1 MTPSRTLELLAPCR
15 TCDIGIEAFKHG
27 ADAIYIGGPLFSA
40 RANAGNSMSEI
51 ERLASFAHRFNGRVY
66 MALNTIFSDEELP
79 EAVRLAHQAY
89 HAGVDALIVQDMG
102 LLMCD
107 LPPIQLHAST
117 QCDIRTTEK
126 AVFLESIGFSQ
137 IVPARELT
145 LGQIQE
151 MAEALKTAR
160 IEFLFTARFA
170 SATAVNATPVKPLKA
185 GAPTAETA
193 RKSAASRLTSL
204 TRKANLSAAANI
216 SFP

>member
-145 LGQIQE
+145 LGQI
-151 MAEALKTAR
+151 
-160 IEFLFTARFA
+160 
-170 SATAVNATPVKPLKA
+170 
-185 GAPTAETA
+185 
-193 RKSAASRLTSL
+193 
-204 TRKANLSAAANI
+204 
-216 SFP
+216 

>member
-1 MTPSRTLELLAPCR
+1 MTPSRTLELLAPCK

-27 ADAIYIGGPLFSA
+27 ADAVYIGGPLFSA

-160 IEFLFTARFA
+160 IEFFIH
-170 SATAVNATPVKPLKA
+170 
-185 GAPTAETA
+185 GALQ
-193 RKSAASRLTSL
+193 RSMLRQSSL
-204 TRKANLSAAANI
+204 
-216 SFP
+216 

>member
-1 MTPSRTLELLAPCR
+1 MPS
-15 TCDIGIEAFKHG
+15 IS
-27 ADAIYIGGPLFSA
+27 ADRIFSA

-126 AVFLESIGFSQ
+126 CRVSGIHRLFSDR
-137 IVPARELT
+137 PC
-145 LGQIQE
+145 
-151 MAEALKTAR
+151 
-160 IEFLFTARFA
+160 
-170 SATAVNATPVKPLKA
+170 S
-185 GAPTAETA
+185 
-193 RKSAASRLTSL
+193 
-204 TRKANLSAAANI
+204 
-216 SFP
+216 

>member
-126 AVFLESIGFSQ
+126 AVFLELNS
-137 IVPARELT
+137 
-145 LGQIQE
+145 
-151 MAEALKTAR
+151 
-160 IEFLFTARFA
+160 LFTARFA

>member
-1 MTPSRTLELLAPCR
+1 
-15 TCDIGIEAFKHG
+15 
-27 ADAIYIGGPLFSA
+27 
-40 RANAGNSMSEI
+40 MSEI

-107 LPPIQLHAST
+107 RRRSSCMHPLSAISAP
-117 QCDIRTTEK
+117 REK

-160 IEFLFTARFA
+160 IEFFIHGALCVSYSGQCYASQAFKGRSANRGDCAQICRLPFDLFDEEGKSISRRQTSPFLERQQ
-170 SATAVNATPVKPLKA
+170 PVSEPRCPHCRRRSQLQD
-185 GAPTAETA
+185 
-193 RKSAASRLTSL
+193 
-204 TRKANLSAAANI
+204 
-216 SFP
+216 